1 MTRAFPLA
9 LTLVLAA
16 APLAA
21 QQDSLPARPPEDT
34 ARPPAADST
43 GRLPAADGAAR
54 RAGRGDSVRPRPP
67 ISPRGAFLRSLAIPG
82 WGQAR
87 LGRNLTAGVF
97 VAFEGIAWTMVW
109 KSTWQLEF
117 ARTRGKYVASH
128 TQEQQDWIVLLVF
141 NHFFSAAEAFVSANL
156 WDFPATLNARP
167 LPDGSTGLGVR
178 IPLR

>member
-1 MTRAFPLA
+1 VNRAA
-9 LTLVLAA
+9 GLTLLFLLAP
-16 APLAA
+16 APVAA
-21 QQDSLPARPPEDT
+21 QQDSLPARPPARDT
-34 ARPPAADST
+34 V
-43 GRLPAADGAAR
+43 RLPAADTTAR

-67 ISPRGAFLRSLAIPG
+67 ISPGGAFLRSLVIPG

-87 LGRNLTAGVF
+87 LGRNLTAGIF

-117 ARTRGKYVASH
+117 ARTRGKYVSSH

-141 NHFFSAAEAFVSANL
+141 NHFFSGAEAFVSANL
-156 WDFPATLNARP
+156 FDFPASLGARV
-167 LPDGSTGLGVR
+167 LPDGSTGIGVT